1 MRKESGT
8 RGRGKGGVAFSRG
21 RSPLLPCT
29 LLLALTL
36 PPSLAAGQ
44 GASGSGAAM
53 AAPGSAA
60 AAVAPTM
67 VASWYGEPFHGRV
80 TASGTVFDK
89 NAFTAAHKT
98 LPFGT
103 VLRLTNP
110 ANGRSVLV
118 TVTDRGPFVLGRAL
132 DVSEAAAR
140 ELGMIAA
147 GTATLRVELAPSDS
161 VPPGPAP
168 KAAPAPGPAASGTGG
183 AAAPG
188 TRWRIQVASFS
199 DAANAAR
206 LRDELA
212 VSGLVAALEK
222 APDSPYTRVVLD
234 GLDEAAY
241 RAAMARL
248 DHLGHRGVLVT
259 KTSPK

>member
-1 MRKESGT
+1 MT
-8 RGRGKGGVAFSRG
+8 F
-21 RSPLLPCT
+21 LP
-29 LLLALTL
+29 
-36 PPSLAAGQ
+36 SFAAGQ
-44 GASGSGAAM
+44 GASGSGAATV
-53 AAPGSAA
+53 APGTAA
-60 AAVAPTM
+60 LSPLPAVAPAM

-80 TASGTVFDK
+80 TASGLVFDK
-89 NAFTAAHKT
+89 NGFTAAHKT

-118 TVTDRGPFVLGRAL
+118 TVTDRGPFVLGRDL

-147 GTATLRVELAPSDS
+147 GTATLRAELAPAGAA
-161 VPPGPAP
+161 PPGPAP
-168 KAAPAPGPAASGTGG
+168 RLAPAPAVPASEGG
-183 AAAPG
+183 AAAEG

-212 VSGLVAALEK
+212 VSGLAAVLEK
-222 APDSPYTRVVLD
+222 APGSPYTRVVLAD
-234 GLDEAAY
+234 LDEDAY

-248 DHLGHRGVLVT
+248 DSLGHRAVLVT
-259 KTSPK
+259 KTSPQ

>member
-1 MRKESGT
+1 MK
-8 RGRGKGGVAFSRG
+8 RGNRGGGKGGVAFRRG
-21 RSPLLPCT
+21 RAPSLPCT

-36 PPSLAAGQ
+36 LPSVAAAQ
-44 GASGSGAAM
+44 GASGSGAPR
-53 AAPGSAA
+53 AAPGADA
-60 AAVAPTM
+60 RAVAPTM

-80 TASGTVFDK
+80 AASGLVFDK

-118 TVTDRGPFVLGRAL
+118 TVTDRGPFVLGRDL

-140 ELGMIAA
+140 ALGMIAA
-147 GTATLRVELAPSDS
+147 GTATLRSELAPPGA

-168 KAAPAPGPAASGTGG
+168 KAAPASAAPAPVSG
-183 AAAPG
+183 APAAPG

-248 DHLGHRGVLVT
+248 DALGYRGVLVT

>member
-1 MRKESGT
+1 
-8 RGRGKGGVAFSRG
+8 
-21 RSPLLPCT
+21 
-29 LLLALTL
+29 LLALTFL
-36 PPSLAAGQ
+36 PSFAAAQ
-44 GASGSGAAM
+44 GASGSGAATI
-53 AAPGSAA
+53 APGTGALA
-60 AAVAPTM
+60 PLPAVAPTM

-89 NAFTAAHKT
+89 NAFTAAHRT

-147 GTATLRVELAPSDS
+147 GTATLRAERAPAGMA
-161 VPPGPAP
+161 PPGPAP
-168 KAAPAPGPAASGTGG
+168 KPAPAAVPGAPSGDATSS
-183 AAAPG
+183 PG

-199 DAANAAR
+199 DSANAAR

>member
-1 MRKESGT
+1 
-8 RGRGKGGVAFSRG
+8 
-21 RSPLLPCT
+21 
-29 LLLALTL
+29 
-36 PPSLAAGQ
+36 
-44 GASGSGAAM
+44 M

-80 TASGTVFDK
+80 TASGLVFDK
-89 NAFTAAHKT
+89 NGFTAAHRT

-118 TVTDRGPFVLGRAL
+118 TVTDRGPFVLGREL

-140 ELGMIAA
+140 ELGIIAA
-147 GTATLRVELAPSDS
+147 GTATLRVETAPAGAT
-161 VPPGPAP
+161 PPGPAP
-168 KAAPAPGPAASGTGG
+168 KAAPAPTLSGSG
-183 AAAPG
+183 AAEAPG
-188 TRWRIQVASFS
+188 TRWRIQVASFA

-212 VSGLVAALEK
+212 VSGLAAVLEK
-222 APDSPYTRVVLD
+222 ASGSPYTRVVLD
-234 GLDEAAY
+234 ALDEEAY

-248 DHLGHRGVLVT
+248 DGLGYRAVLVT
-259 KTSPK
+259 RTSPK